1 MFKNISKAFV
11 GFILA
16 GIAALAFAATP
27 MVFET
32 PAGNSVKS
40 INLADV
46 TTFNSMGNGYTR
58 FRTLQNVNV
67 DIYDPSAALRNAAA
81 AAAGVVFTNAGV
93 NSEYVVMNNV
103 SHHEITGGS
112 NVTFYMSNGQAFG
125 AYSDPN
131 GTLNA
136 AILALKLN

>member
-1 MFKNISKAFV
+1 MFKNLSKAFV
-11 GFILA
+11 GFIIA
-16 GIAALAFAATP
+16 GIAAFAFAATP
-27 MVFET
+27 MIFAT
-32 PAGNSVKS
+32 PAGNSVKA

-58 FRTLQNVNV
+58 FRTLENINV
-67 DIYDPSAALRNAAA
+67 DIYDPSASLLNAAA
-81 AAAGVVFTNAGV
+81 AATGVVFTNGGV

-125 AYSDPN
+125 TYADPN

-136 AILALKLN
+136 AILAMKLN